1 MLSHLITL
9 MVVFEVLCGSKD
21 AMVVTSVLK
30 AGVRPRWPRSV
41 CQGIVCAR
49 G

>member
-30 AGVRPRWPRSV
+30 AGVRPRWPG
-41 CQGIVCAR
+41 QCAR